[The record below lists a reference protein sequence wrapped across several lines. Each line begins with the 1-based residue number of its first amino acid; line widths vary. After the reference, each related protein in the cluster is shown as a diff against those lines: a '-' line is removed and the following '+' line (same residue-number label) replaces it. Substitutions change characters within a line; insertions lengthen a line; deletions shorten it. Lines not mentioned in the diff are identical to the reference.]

1 MGLHLPRISEFAVSN
16 MSASAR
22 ITQALKVNDMGTAQR
37 IASSAAMMS
46 GQFQKQAINQS
57 PAKVTERQVD
67 VWA

>member
-1 MGLHLPRISEFAVSN
+1 MGLNLPRVSEFAASN

-37 IASSAAMMS
+37 IAASAAIMS
-46 GQFQKQAINQS
+46 GQFQKQALSQS
-57 PAKVTERQVD
+57 PAKVSEHQVD

>member
-1 MGLHLPRISEFAVSN
+1 MGLNLPRVSELALAN

-37 IASSAAMMS
+37 VAASAALMS
-46 GQFQKQAINQS
+46 GQFQKQSLNQQPVKTS
-57 PAKVTERQVD
+57 EHQID

>member
-1 MGLHLPRISEFAVSN
+1 MGLYLPRVSDFAVSN

-37 IASSAAMMS
+37 IAASAAMMS
-46 GQFQKQAINQS
+46 GKFQKQAVNQS
-57 PAKVTERQVD
+57 PAKVSERQVD